1 MNTAVSECD
10 PRANVEVVPDAVPL
24 LTGTGAPRSVV
35 ASLNCTVPAAVDG
48 VMVAVRVTRVPW
60 ATGETGDTASAVVVA
75 VGAAASV
82 G

>member
-1 MNTAVSECD
+1 VA
-10 PRANVEVVPDAVPL
+10 
-24 LTGTGAPRSVV
+24 

-48 VMVAVRVTRVPW
+48 VIVAVRVTRVPW